1 MKKGLDQDVIKSISQ
16 IKHEDAFMLDL
27 RLKAYQAFLTIPNP
41 RWTNDIGDI
50 DFQSFVYY
58 HGLGEGVKK
67 DWKDIPE
74 KIKETFDK
82 LGIIEAEAKF
92 LSGVTTQLDSEVIYH
107 KYHQELDEKGVI
119 YCDTDTA
126 YKNHPELFKKYF
138 NKIVPYQD
146 NKYAALNT
154 AVWSG
159 GTFIYVPPNT
169 KLEKPLQSYFRIN
182 AQSLGQFERTLIIV
196 DENSSL
202 HYIEGCTAPVYS
214 SDNLHAAVVEV
225 YVEKNAQMKY
235 TTIQNWSDNVL
246 NYVTKRAL
254 VKEGGMMTWVD
265 GNIGSKHNIKF
276 PACVLLGDHAVG
288 NCISV
293 AIANHDVIQDAGA
306 KMIHI
311 GKHTR
316 SNIIS
321 KSIGHQH
328 SKSIFRGIVDIK
340 KSAADA
346 KAYVQCDT
354 LLLDNDLVS
363 ETLPYETIS
372 NNSSTIEHE
381 ASISKISDAQLNYLM
396 SRGIDEQKAKHLI
409 VLGFIDEFS
418 KELPMEYAVELNR
431 LIKLE
436 MDH

>member
-1 MKKGLDQDVIKSISQ
+1 MQKGLNESIVKEISQ
-16 IKHEDAFMLDL
+16 IKHEDEFMQTL
-27 RLKAYQAFLTIPNP
+27 RLKAYEAFLKIPNP
-41 RWTNDIGDI
+41 TWSVDIGDI

-58 HGLGEGVKK
+58 QGLGQGIKK
-67 DWKDIPE
+67 DWNDIPD
-74 KIKETFDK
+74 KIKHTFDQ

-92 LSGVTTQLDSEVIYH
+92 LSGVTTQFDSEVIYH
-107 KYHQELDEKGVI
+107 KYQKELDDKGII

-126 YKNHPELFKKYF
+126 YREHPELFKKYF
-138 NKIVPYQD
+138 NKIVPYAD

-159 GTFIYVPPNT
+159 GTFIYVPPHT

-196 DENSSL
+196 DEGSSL

-214 SDNLHAAVVEV
+214 SNNLHAAVVEV

-246 NYVTKRAL
+246 NYVTKRAR
-254 VKEGGMMTWVD
+254 VAEGGIMTWVD

-276 PACVLLGDHAVG
+276 PACILMGDNSVG

-311 GKHTR
+311 GKNTK

-321 KSIGHQH
+321 KSIGYKN

-340 KSAADA
+340 KSAENSR
-346 KAYVQCDT
+346 AYVQCDT
-354 LLLDNDLVS
+354 LLLDPDLVS
-363 ETLPYETIS
+363 ETLPYETIN

-381 ASISKISDAQLNYLM
+381 ASISKISETQLNYLM
-396 SRGIDEQKAKHLI
+396 SRGLDEQKAKHLI

-436 MDH
+436 ME

>member
-1 MKKGLDQDVIKSISQ
+1 MNKGINADIVKQISQ
-16 IKHEDAFMLDL
+16 IKHEDDFMLNL
-27 RLKAYQAFLTIPNP
+27 RLKAYQAFLDIPNP
-41 RWTNDIGDI
+41 QWSSDIGDI

-58 HGLGEGVKK
+58 QGLGQGVKK
-67 DWKDIPE
+67 DWNDIPE
-74 KIKETFDK
+74 KIRNTFDK

-92 LSGVTTQLDSEVIYH
+92 LNGVTTQYDSEVIYH
-107 KYHQELDEKGVI
+107 KNKKELDDKGVI
-119 YCDTDTA
+119 YCDTDSA

-138 NKIVPYQD
+138 NKIVPYAD

-159 GTFIYVPPNT
+159 GTFIYVPPHT
-169 KLEKPLQSYFRIN
+169 KLDKPLQSYFRIN

-196 DENSSL
+196 DEGSSL
-202 HYIEGCTAPVYS
+202 HYIEGCTAPIYS

-225 YVEKNAQMKY
+225 YVEKNAQVKY

-246 NYVTKRAL
+246 NYVTKRAR
-254 VKEGGMMTWVD
+254 VSEGGMMTWID

-276 PACVLLGDHAVG
+276 PACILMGDNSVG

-311 GKHTR
+311 GKNTK

-321 KSIGHQH
+321 KSIGHKN

-340 KSAADA
+340 KSAQNS

-354 LLLDNDLVS
+354 LLLDSNLIS

-381 ASISKISDAQLNYLM
+381 ASISKISETQLNYLM
-396 SRGIDEQKAKHLI
+396 SRGLDEQKAKHLI

-436 MDH
+436 ME